1 MASQR
6 KMHHENQ
13 KQMRMQ
19 ERKRQQKIESSTP
32 SLVNKSDYN
41 THHQQ
46 QQNLSFLGRQ
56 KQGGTSDRRQ
66 HYRNSTDT
74 TNTLVRKTLNKDNSY
89 RSSNSSQSRRS
100 RSFTSQSIKS
110 GWSNKSS
117 KSNRSINSGKSNRS
131 INSGVAGPKRFSGI
145 LKPMAKD
152 SQKEHTCGN
161 NSNASSAT
169 ACASL
174 STVFTPPLGQ
184 REQDNSLP
192 CAVTGG
198 ISESWSFDDMSSY
211 HSSNFSCDGNENSC
225 SDSCFTSS
233 SSVRMVSVAEAV
245 QCLNQE
251 KKRRG
256 LWQRR

>member
-1 MASQR
+1 MASRMNSSGFLEDPSIIEGASDSQHCGNVKRKCHLRGSGRVAKAPQQREHAGSCTGSHIRSRSVRNTNKEASLMASQR

-117 KSNRSINSGKSNRS
+117 KSNRSINSGKSGKSSMSSKSGKSNRS
-131 INSGVAGPKRFSGI
+131 INSGVAGPKRFS
-145 LKPMAKD
+145 
-152 SQKEHTCGN
+152 
-161 NSNASSAT
+161 
-169 ACASL
+169 
-174 STVFTPPLGQ
+174 
-184 REQDNSLP
+184 
-192 CAVTGG
+192 
-198 ISESWSFDDMSSY
+198 
-211 HSSNFSCDGNENSC
+211 
-225 SDSCFTSS
+225 
-233 SSVRMVSVAEAV
+233 
-245 QCLNQE
+245 
-251 KKRRG
+251 
-256 LWQRR
+256 